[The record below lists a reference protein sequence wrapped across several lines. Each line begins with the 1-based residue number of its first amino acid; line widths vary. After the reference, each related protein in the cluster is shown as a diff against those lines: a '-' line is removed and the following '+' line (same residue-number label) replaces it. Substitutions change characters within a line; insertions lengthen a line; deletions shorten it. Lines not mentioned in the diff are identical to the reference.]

1 MERNI
6 AGNNFASTV
15 VFTAALAA
23 VFAIAVLRFIPFSPA
38 MPESNLDPS
47 WVLAMNQALSAHLVF
62 GRDVVFTLGP
72 YASVFTWKLSSVD

>member
-38 MPESNLDPS
+38 MPESNLDPYATWS
-47 WVLAMNQALSAHLVF
+47 SRWVRMHPCSHGNYHPSTDKMTMF
-62 GRDVVFTLGP
+62 
-72 YASVFTWKLSSVD
+72 